1 MLPLYRY
8 NIIVDKPLF
17 GINLPF
23 IVNAK
28 GQKNCFKL
36 NLGNYWI
43 AKNGLQF
50 MSQTTFPA
58 HGMVSAPHHLA
69 AKAGL
74 RVLEDGGNAIEA
86 MVAVEAAI
94 TVVYPDMS
102 AIGGD
107 DFWLTQN
114 SDKVTAIDACGAAD
128 AAGFIK
134 DKVVLCRITCL
145 PVTKT

>member
-1 MLPLYRY
+1 
-8 NIIVDKPLF
+8 
-17 GINLPF
+17 
-23 IVNAK
+23 
-28 GQKNCFKL
+28 
-36 NLGNYWI
+36 
-43 AKNGLQF
+43 